1 MKVIANIGSERVLV
15 EMTKAEIGRMH
26 GVEGYYSTDTSRAW
40 LEVGYEFDI
49 ARTFDVAK
57 DLKNLDRSRIKQILS
72 QLDTTTK
79 QVIEI
84 QEQVQALTLF
94 NTLSQE

>member
-15 EMTKAEIGRMH
+15 EMSRAEIGRIH
-26 GVEGYYSTDTSRAW
+26 GVEGYYSTDISKAW

-49 ARTFDVAK
+49 ARAFEVAK
-57 DLKNLDRSRIKQILS
+57 DLKNLDKARITQILS

-79 QVIEI
+79 QVIKI